1 MNAPHAACDSS
12 ALPAEATTCR
22 LPKVRAAARRSKPM
36 HPASTAAPSPATTTQ
51 LCNASLGQPAF
62 TAPISG
68 WRRAALDTLA
78 TAAAAS
84 TSHALG
90 ALASLL
96 LRTLL
101 RPEQMGIW
109 QGVKLL
115 LTYANYANLG
125 ASKGAARELA
135 RARGNG
141 GLAQAAQD
149 VDLAFTVNTLS
160 SLAYATL
167 VAMFGL
173 WLACAGSGPWHFAW
187 GTALLA
193 AAVLVP
199 VQRHLTFHV
208 TLLRSQQAFRTTAWV
223 TVLDAALALLVGG
236 AGAYLGGVLGL
247 CLATLAAMLLT
258 QTYLW
263 RSAPVCLRW
272 RWHTQGVMRIVR
284 LGAPL
289 LAGGVAASLFR
300 SLDRLA
306 ILACLPNREAALG
319 LYSTA
324 LLVSS
329 QIYGFSNLLS
339 TAMGPRYAELF
350 GRAGDRRAVARMAA
364 LATEWQACA
373 LGLLGGLAVVLG
385 QPLLGT
391 LLPAYR
397 AGLDCLALVAAG
409 SVFLGLAVP
418 ASQYQAAVYEERR
431 GLWLTCVFSL
441 LAAVGDA
448 AVLLAGLGLSG
459 LAAMTAVTYLGYYAL
474 LVATTIWRHL
484 DAHDRLRLVG
494 AHVLLLVPPLSVA
507 CWLAASNRRASLTW
521 ALLHAGLTTA
531 VWLASSAAGWCWG
544 GWQKAWRQEHRP

>member
-1 MNAPHAACDSS
+1 MNAPHAARVSS
-12 ALPAEATTCR
+12 ALPAEATTCA
-22 LPKVRAAARRSKPM
+22 VANARAAVRCRNAM
-36 HPASTAAPSPATTTQ
+36 HPARTAAPSPLTPRQPCHAP
-51 LCNASLGQPAF
+51 LGQPAS

-68 WRRAALDTLA
+68 WRRAAQDTLA

-84 TSHALG
+84 TSHVLG

-96 LRTLL
+96 LRALL

-141 GLAQAAQD
+141 SLAQGARDAN
-149 VDLAFTVNTLS
+149 LAFTVNTLS

-167 VAMFGL
+167 VAMSGL
-173 WLACAGSGPWHFAW
+173 WLASAGSGSWSFAW

-193 AAVLVP
+193 TAVLVP

-223 TVLDAALALLVGG
+223 TVLDAALALLVGS

-258 QTYLW
+258 QSCLW
-263 RSAPVCLRW
+263 RYAPVRLRW
-272 RWHTQGVMRIVR
+272 CWHTQGVMRIVR

-289 LAGGVAASLFR
+289 LAGGVAASVLR

-306 ILACLPNREAALG
+306 ILVCLPNREAALG

-350 GRAGDRRAVARMAA
+350 GRAGDQRAVARMAA

-385 QPLLGT
+385 QPLLGM
-391 LLPAYR
+391 LLPEYR
-397 AGLDCLALVAAG
+397 AGLECLALVAAG

-418 ASQYQAAVYEERR
+418 AFQYQAAVYEERR
-431 GLWLTCVFSL
+431 GLRLTCLVSL

-448 AVLLAGLGLSG
+448 AVLLGGLGLSG
-459 LAAMTAVTYLGYYAL
+459 LAAMTATAYLGYYL
-474 LVATTIWRHL
+474 LVVAISIWCHL
-484 DAHDRLRLVG
+484 DVHDRLRLVG
-494 AHVLLLVPPLSVA
+494 AHVLLLGPTLGLA
-507 CWLAASNRRASLTW
+507 CWLAGCNREASLTC
-521 ALLHAGLTTA
+521 ALLHAALIAA
-531 VWLASSAAGWCWG
+531 VWLASSAIGWCCG
-544 GWQKAWRQEHRP
+544 GWRRAWWQELKG